1 VQDDLAGSRLD
12 HRAAHGDRHVG
23 ELPAAG
29 RRQRVGKREEV
40 LPYRQAL
47 QRRRR
52 RALADAEVVDAEPGP
67 EGARSVAE
75 AVVIAGR
82 IAVDAERSLARLGRR
97 EAVEVELHVAF
108 GPQAPRAREKRRGG
122 ERRSR
127 DDQERGEGGKR
138 DLAHRAANHV

>member
-1 VQDDLAGSRLD
+1 VVAG
-12 HRAAHGDRHVG
+12 G
-23 ELPAAG
+23 
-29 RRQRVGKREEV
+29 
-40 LPYRQAL
+40 
-47 QRRRR
+47 
-52 RALADAEVVDAEPGP
+52 
-67 EGARSVAE
+67 
-75 AVVIAGR
+75 

-108 GPQAPRAREKRRGG
+108 GPQAPRAREERRGG